1 MTMKDVMVAF
11 VLCAVVIVGPLAW
24 RTWVDRRQSKA
35 LQLRAVINDTVNRRL
50 EGESLVSV
58 QVIPPAPWR
67 AGRVM
72 LSAPHGYESL
82 IDDVSAPVLRQVP
95 EDYELVLK
103 AA

>member
-1 MTMKDVMVAF
+1 MKDVMVAI
-11 VLCAVVIVGPLAW
+11 VLCAAVIVGPLVW
-24 RTWVDRRQSKA
+24 RIWMDRRQAKA
-35 LQLRAVINDTVNRRL
+35 MLLHADINATVNRRL
-50 EGESLVSV
+50 AGESMVSV
-58 QVIPPAPWR
+58 RVIPPAPWR

-95 EDYELVLK
+95 DDYELVLK